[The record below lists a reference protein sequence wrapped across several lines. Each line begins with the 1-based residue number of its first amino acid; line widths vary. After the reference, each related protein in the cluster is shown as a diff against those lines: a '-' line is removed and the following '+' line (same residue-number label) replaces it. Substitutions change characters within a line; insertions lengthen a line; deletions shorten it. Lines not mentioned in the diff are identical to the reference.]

1 MVKNWEI
8 DTYER
13 GTCYHRNPR
22 RDNCL
27 LKENKQGKAVVLVKM
42 PRNKKSGARR
52 KVYFAGCALE
62 NRKSAGRGKGL
73 QRRKIGLDLAAICQ
87 GAA

>member
-42 PRNKKSGARR
+42 PRNKKSGAVESIFCRLRFR
-52 KVYFAGCALE
+52 KQE
-62 NRKSAGRGKGL
+62 IGREG
-73 QRRKIGLDLAAICQ
+73 Q
-87 GAA
+87 GASEKEDRA

>member
-1 MVKNWEI
+1 MSVKRKQRG
-8 DTYER
+8 ER
-13 GTCYHRNPR
+13 SSSC
-22 RDNCL
+22 
-27 LKENKQGKAVVLVKM
+27 ENAEKQKIWSPL
-42 PRNKKSGARR
+42 

>member
-1 MVKNWEI
+1 MSFKRKQTGESSSS
-8 DTYER
+8 
-13 GTCYHRNPR
+13 C
-22 RDNCL
+22 
-27 LKENKQGKAVVLVKM
+27 ENAEKQKIWS
-42 PRNKKSGARR
+42 PE

>member
-52 KVYFAGCALE
+52 KYILPAAL
-62 NRKSAGRGKGL
+62 
-73 QRRKIGLDLAAICQ
+73 
-87 GAA
+87 